1 MHMMILKAI
10 ESSAAGMS
18 LAMPALRPEHALT
31 RQLTQVSVFASF
43 FNFIFQDIPS
53 VLCFKIF
60 QTLWHALAAL
70 LTFIDQCHRPVLE
83 AISRESASLNLEQL
97 LVIVSKVLVHLQPW
111 PCLELSL

>member
-43 FNFIFQDIPS
+43 CS
-53 VLCFKIF
+53 
-60 QTLWHALAAL
+60 TM
-70 LTFIDQCHRPVLE
+70 
-83 AISRESASLNLEQL
+83 SLDNGHDSN
-97 LVIVSKVLVHLQPW
+97 V
-111 PCLELSL
+111 

>member
-43 FNFIFQDIPS
+43 CYSKRS
-53 VLCFKIF
+53 VL
-60 QTLWHALAAL
+60 QDLPNALACFGRFAD
-70 LTFIDQCHRPVLE
+70 IH
-83 AISRESASLNLEQL
+83 
-97 LVIVSKVLVHLQPW
+97 
-111 PCLELSL
+111 

>member
-1 MHMMILKAI
+1 MILKAI

-43 FNFIFQDIPS
+43 CSTMSRDNGHD
-53 VLCFKIF
+53 
-60 QTLWHALAAL
+60 LAAL

-97 LVIVSKVLVHLQPW
+97 LVFVSKVLVHLQPW